1 MPLSR
6 SVPRTL
12 VQKTTGVSILET
24 AVAVAMS
31 GLFISTLLA
40 MSSNAL
46 GLLRT
51 AKDNVSASQ
60 ALQERVEKMRIA
72 NWLQITD
79 GNYLAN
85 TLLASNSDSA
95 SGLSNP
101 IETITVTAYRAGGA
115 EPTVCAGAIRRNGA
129 TQIAVLN
136 PALKDERMVRVDVSL
151 TWRGF
156 PRNRPRARATT
167 ALIAKGGITK

>member
-6 SVPRTL
+6 SAPRTL
-12 VQKTTGVSILET
+12 VQQTTGVSLVEA

-51 AKDNVSASQ
+51 AKDHVSASQ

-85 TLLASNSDSA
+85 TLLASASDSTGSLA
-95 SGLSNP
+95 SP
-101 IETITVTAYRAGGA
+101 IETITGA
-115 EPTVCAGAIRRNGA
+115 FVISHRRRSSC
-129 TQIAVLN
+129 
-136 PALKDERMVRVDVSL
+136 P
-151 TWRGF
+151 
-156 PRNRPRARATT
+156 
-167 ALIAKGGITK
+167 